1 MFNYFIADCSLREL
15 VRNGNKYTWTNKQCN
30 PIRSILGRVLVT
42 NEWEQHY
49 PRVNVTPLLRVGS
62 DHNTIIVN
70 TNEDKPPTHAIFR
83 FETVWLSKAD
93 FKLMILSSCLTHKI
107 DRFKTTERISR
118 FTSRKKCKG

>member
-1 MFNYFIADCSLREL
+1 MEIN
-15 VRNGNKYTWTNKQCN
+15 
-30 PIRSILGRVLVT
+30 ILGQTNNAIQLDRFLVEFWLLMSGNNT
-42 NEWEQHY
+42 TLEL
-49 PRVNVTPLLRVGS
+49 NVTPLLRVGS